1 MADRSMP
8 LGPYAAVFAPLP
20 AEGRAEAVR
29 RRLGEA
35 ITLGLLPDGSML
47 PPESD
52 LADRFGVATVTVR
65 EALGTLRKD
74 GLIITRRGRGGGS
87 FVRAPRD
94 GGRAA
99 LMARLARIGL
109 GELRDLAVHYCAI
122 NGHCAALAAERADAD
137 DVARL
142 QRLAS
147 VAPDPEE
154 RSGMPRREGTF
165 HLELAATAQSARL
178 TREEMVL
185 QREIGP
191 VLWLADAE
199 VGGAGARSGARSAA
213 RSGSTGHGAIV
224 EAVALGEPATA
235 RARAEDH
242 VQQQFDAVKALH
254 RESRSRRTP

>member
-20 AEGRAEAVR
+20 AEGRADAVR

-35 ITLGLLPDGSML
+35 IALGLLPDGSML

-65 EALGTLRKD
+65 EALGTLRD
-74 GLIITRRGRGGGS
+74 DDLIVTRRGRGGGS
-87 FVRAPRD
+87 FVKAPHD

-99 LMARLARIGL
+99 LLARLAHVGL
-109 GELRDLAVHYCAI
+109 GELRDLADHYCAVS
-122 NGHCAALAAERADAD
+122 GHCAALAADRADAD

-142 QRLAS
+142 RRLA
-147 VAPDPEE
+147 APTDVEGP
-154 RSGMPRREGTF
+154 GGIPRQEGTF

-191 VLWLADAE
+191 VLWLADA
-199 VGGAGARSGARSAA
+199 GAGTQGRR
-213 RSGSTGHGAIV
+213 GHEAIV
-224 EAVALGEPATA
+224 EAIALGEPPTA

-242 VQQQFDAVKALH
+242 VTTLFDAVKALH
-254 RESRSRRTP
+254 RDTRSGRTR

>member
-35 ITLGLLPDGSML
+35 IAMGLLPDGSML

-65 EALGTLRKD
+65 EALGTLRD
-74 GLIITRRGRGGGS
+74 DDLIVTRRGRGGGS
-87 FVRAPRD
+87 FVKAPHD

-99 LMARLARIGL
+99 LLARLAHVGL
-109 GELRDLAVHYCAI
+109 GELRDLADHYCAI
-122 NGHCAALAAERADAD
+122 SGHCAALAAERSDPD
-137 DVARL
+137 DIARL
-142 QRLAS
+142 RRLA
-147 VAPDPEE
+147 AARADPDEP
-154 RSGMPRREGTF
+154 SGIPRLEGSF

-191 VLWLADAE
+191 VLWLADVELAAATE
-199 VGGAGARSGARSAA
+199 SA
-213 RSGSTGHGAIV
+213 HHAIV
-224 EAVALGEPATA
+224 EAVAAGDPGAA
-235 RARAEDH
+235 RDRAEDH
-242 VQQQFDAVKALH
+242 VRQLFDAVKALH
-254 RESRSRRTP
+254 RLTRSRRTR

>member
-35 ITLGLLPDGSML
+35 IALGLLPDGSML

-65 EALGTLRKD
+65 EALGTLRD
-74 GLIITRRGRGGGS
+74 DDLIVTRRGRGGGS
-87 FVRAPRD
+87 FVKAPRD

-99 LMARLARIGL
+99 LLARLTRVGL
-109 GELRDLAVHYCAI
+109 GELRDLADHYCAI
-122 NGHCAALAAERADAD
+122 SGHCAALAATRADPD
-137 DVARL
+137 DVERL
-142 QRLAS
+142 RRLA
-147 VAPDPEE
+147 ALRPDPGEP
-154 RSGMPRREGTF
+154 SGTPRQEGTF

-199 VGGAGARSGARSAA
+199 AVTEGRR
-213 RSGSTGHGAIV
+213 GHDAIV
-224 EAVALGEPATA
+224 EAIATGDAAAA
-235 RARAEDH
+235 RACAEDH
-242 VQQQFDAVKALH
+242 VTQLFDAVKALH
-254 RESRSRRTP
+254 RDTRTRRTR

>member
-35 ITLGLLPDGSML
+35 IALGLLPDGSML

-65 EALGTLRKD
+65 EALGTLRD
-74 GLIITRRGRGGGS
+74 DDLIVTRRGRGGGS
-87 FVRAPRD
+87 FVKAPQD

-99 LMARLARIGL
+99 LLARLAHVGL
-109 GELRDLAVHYCAI
+109 GELRDLADHYCAI
-122 NGHCAALAAERADAD
+122 SGHCAALAAERADSE

-142 QRLAS
+142 RRLAS
-147 VAPDPEE
+147 ARAE
-154 RSGMPRREGTF
+154 RDEPSGIPRLEGTF
-165 HLELAATAQSARL
+165 HLELAAMAQSARL
-178 TREEMVL
+178 TREEMAL

-191 VLWLADAE
+191 VLWLADVELGTA
-199 VGGAGARSGARSAA
+199 AGPA
-213 RSGSTGHGAIV
+213 HLAIV
-224 EAVALGEPATA
+224 EAVAAGDPGTA
-235 RARAEDH
+235 RQRAEDH
-242 VQQQFDAVKALH
+242 VRQLFDAVKALH
-254 RESRSRRTP
+254 RLTRSRRNE

>member
-35 ITLGLLPDGSML
+35 IALGLLPDGSML

-65 EALGTLRKD
+65 EALGTLRD
-74 GLIITRRGRGGGS
+74 DDLIVTRRGRGGGS
-87 FVRAPRD
+87 FVKAPRD

-99 LMARLARIGL
+99 LLARLARVGL
-109 GELRDLAVHYCAI
+109 GELRDLADHYCAI
-122 NGHCAALAAERADAD
+122 SGHCAALSAERADSD

-142 QRLAS
+142 RRLA
-147 VAPDPEE
+147 AARAEPDEP
-154 RSGMPRREGTF
+154 SGIPRLEGTF

-178 TREEMVL
+178 TREEMAL

-191 VLWLADAE
+191 VLWLADVELWAA
-199 VGGAGARSGARSAA
+199 AGPA
-213 RSGSTGHGAIV
+213 HLAIV
-224 EAVALGEPATA
+224 DAVDAGDPGTA
-235 RARAEDH
+235 RQRAEDH
-242 VQQQFDAVKALH
+242 VRQLFDAVKALH
-254 RESRSRRTP
+254 RLTRSRRNE